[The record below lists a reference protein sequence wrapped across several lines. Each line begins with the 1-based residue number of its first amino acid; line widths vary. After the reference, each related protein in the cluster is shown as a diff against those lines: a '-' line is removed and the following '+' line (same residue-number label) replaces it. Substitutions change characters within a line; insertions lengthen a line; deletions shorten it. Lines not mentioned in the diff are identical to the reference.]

1 MNIDTNWIIGDR
13 IGKKE
18 NNMLIG
24 KIIQANKKYHITL
37 YIFDEIS

>member
-18 NNMLIG
+18 NNIYANRKNNTG
-24 KIIQANKKYHITL
+24 KQK
-37 YIFDEIS
+37 ISFNQ